1 MRAELARLLFF
12 YSLKMSR
19 GFVKVDDLEHAGTDV
34 PERPISAHP
43 NYVTANGYALLEQ
56 QANALE
62 LQRKAL
68 SAKKDDAAAIAQLA
82 IVNRDLRYVSARL
95 EHALLTNI
103 DAASRALPENN
114 PDHVVFGTTVTVEDE
129 EGNSH
134 TYQIVGEDEAD
145 IRENKVSW
153 TSPLAKALIGQ
164 KVGDSVMWV
173 RPVGNMLLEII
184 ALKY

>member
-1 MRAELARLLFF
+1 M
-12 YSLKMSR
+12 MSR
-19 GFVKVDDLEHAGTDV
+19 GFVKEDDLEHAGTDV
-34 PERPISAHP
+34 PERQISAHP

-68 SAKKDDAAAIAQLA
+68 SAKKDDQQAQQQLA

-95 EHALLTNI
+95 EHALLTSV

-114 PDHVVFGTTVTVEDE
+114 PEHVVFGTTVTVEDE
-129 EGNSH
+129 EGNTH

-145 IRENKVSW
+145 IKENKVSW
-153 TSPLAKALIGQ
+153 TSPLATALIGQ
-164 KVGDSVMWV
+164 KVGDSVVWA
-173 RPVGNMLLEII
+173 RPAGNMLLEII
-184 ALKY
+184 GIKY